1 MKAPS
6 TRTRWAALLAALLAW
21 PATDAATAQT
31 GDSPAPPGTTA
42 ALVAEAWRQAEAGAA
57 GPAAVDALLRL
68 NRLDDSMSTGDLERG
83 LDAVAR
89 VRGLHPSAAVLV
101 AYLQAKLARR
111 VSGLAASQPLFA
123 GQGFLQHWTVVG
135 PFDNEGRKGFDTAYP
150 PEAEQLDAAIL
161 EHTYDGKERPVSW
174 LPARTHGARL
184 SFERWLYP
192 VANGCAYAYAVVRT
206 SRAADARVW
215 AGADGA
221 LTLWVGGRKA
231 LAEERYFS
239 AFPDRAAADVE
250 LPRGETPFL
259 VKVCGERGSLGF
271 YVRLT
276 DRKGAPLRGAEFSAT
291 LGDGA
296 EPAALDADP
305 TPWETA
311 YLELA
316 RLANEESA
324 APEARL
330 VAGRVLYLSGTVDAT
345 DNEAQKLLERAAQDL
360 PAAET
365 FYWLMAAST
374 DTVKSARA
382 ADEVALLA
390 GGQAYLLAEA
400 AARRLNTLGPRA
412 ADPIIRRALAA
423 PGGADDPTVALVRAL
438 VLLRRGLA
446 GSCTALL
453 ADWLETHPARPYLV
467 EQRQACLEAEG
478 RSEEARALDDEIERD
493 DLSDASVPLRRLQ
506 LLAAR
511 GETADARTLGA
522 AIVEA
527 YPDDLGTLQQVAA
540 QLKVAGADDEALAL
554 TRRLA
559 EECPQHPSLVQTL
572 GRMLEELG
580 RRDEAIEPYRRA
592 LELEPQ
598 NQPLAQYL
606 DFLDER
612 QSLEERWAVPFDEL
626 RDRVAAARAA
636 LAAAGPAELAEMRKG
651 RDIFRQEVDQIHA
664 NGLSSRF
671 GQWFTLV
678 QTTDGAEQYRW
689 AQISYTPG
697 EEDFELLR
705 AIVHKPDGHT
715 EDYETHYPMSF
726 GGGYYFSDAGAE
738 AIGFPRLGVG
748 DVLEVRFRID
758 GRSRQNK
765 FGEHFSNEIGVLNS
779 ETTDRFRFA
788 LVAPEDKLLYVHL
801 PDGFTF
807 AADETRENGETVRTY
822 EATDLPGI
830 PDEPNAPPWPELAS
844 AIQVSTFSDWHA
856 LARWWWG
863 LVKDQ
868 LQPDETIRDRVA
880 EIVAGTTDTE
890 EIVARV
896 FDWVIRNTRYVALEF
911 GIHGWKPYRA
921 HEVVSRG
928 FGDCKDKGS
937 LIYTMLAAAGIEAR
951 LVLLRTR
958 YYRGRPISE
967 FPSLGQF
974 DHLITYVPALDL
986 FVDGTA
992 TLSAFDE
999 LPVMDREAFALIVGP
1014 DEERTVTTPRDPR
1027 APDELSF
1034 RFTIDLRPDGSAAVE
1049 SVQRA
1054 TGAYAPGLRGR
1065 LQAAETRRQRAEE
1078 LAGGIYP
1085 GLVLGDFTV
1094 EGLDDFRAPLV
1105 FSGKAE
1111 VPQLASGGGGTFSIR
1126 ADRPRNLARNWAGA
1140 DKRELDVDL
1149 GMASHESHEIAYRLP
1164 PGAQDVRVP
1173 EGRTLRDG
1181 SRTFDMQVTQD
1192 GDEVRV
1198 TWSLVVPEAR
1208 VALADYPGFRAFC
1221 AAVDTALAE
1230 PITYVIP

>member
-6 TRTRWAALLAALLAW
+6 GWTRWAAPLAALLAW
-21 PATDAATAQT
+21 PATDAARAQT
-31 GDSPAPPGTTA
+31 GDSPAQPGTTA
-42 ALVAEAWRQAEAGAA
+42 ALIDEAWRQAEAGAA
-57 GPAAVDALLRL
+57 TPAAVDALLRL
-68 NRLDDSMSTGDLERG
+68 NRMDDSMSTDDLEQG
-83 LDAVAR
+83 LDTIAK

-101 AYLQAKLARR
+101 AYLQAKLVRR
-111 VSGLAASQPLFA
+111 VSGRAESETRFA
-123 GQGFLQHWTVVG
+123 GQGFLQRWTVVG

-150 PEAEQLDAAIL
+150 PEEEQLDATIL
-161 EHTYDGKERPVSW
+161 EHTYDGKERTVSW
-174 LPARTHGARL
+174 LPAQAHGARTP
-184 SFERWLYP
+184 FERWLYP
-192 VANGCAYAYAVVRT
+192 VTNGCAYAYSVVRT

-231 LAEERYFS
+231 LAEARYFT
-239 AFPDRAAADVE
+239 AFPDRAAADVK
-250 LPRGETPFL
+250 LPRGETPLL

-271 YVRLT
+271 FVRVT

-296 EPAALDADP
+296 APAALDADP

-316 RLANEESA
+316 RMAEEDSA
-324 APEARL
+324 TPEGRL

-360 PAAET
+360 PTAEAY
-365 FYWLMAAST
+365 YWLMAAST
-374 DTVKSARA
+374 DTVKSAQA
-382 ADEVALLA
+382 ADEVALL
-390 GGQAYLLAEA
+390 GDGQAYLLAEA

-412 ADPIIRRALAA
+412 ADPIARRALAA
-423 PGGADDPTVALVRAL
+423 PGGADDPTVAVVRAL

-453 ADWLETHPARPYLV
+453 DDWLETHSSRPYLV
-467 EQRQACLEAEG
+467 QQRRACLEAEG
-478 RSEEARALDDEIERD
+478 RTEEARALDEEIERD
-493 DLSDASVPLRRLQ
+493 DRSDPSTPLRRLQ
-506 LLAAR
+506 LLASRGGTEEAR
-511 GETADARTLGA
+511 RLATDL
-522 AIVEA
+522 VESF
-527 YPDDLGTLQQVAA
+527 PDDLGTLQQVSA
-540 QLKVAGADDEALAL
+540 QLKIAGAADDALAL
-554 TRRLA
+554 ARRLA
-559 EECPQHPSLVQTL
+559 DECPQNPTLVQTL

-580 RRDEAIEPYRRA
+580 RRDEAIAPYRRA

-612 QSLEERWAVPFDEL
+612 QSLEERWAVPFEQL
-626 RDRVAAARAA
+626 ADRVAAARAA
-636 LAAAGPAELAEMRKG
+636 LEAAGPDELAGMRKG
-651 RDIFRQEVDQIHA
+651 RAIFRQEVDQIHD

-689 AQISYTPG
+689 AQVAYTPG

-705 AIVHKPDGHT
+705 AIVHKPDGHS

-748 DVLEVRFRID
+748 DVLEVRYRID

-779 ETTDRFRFA
+779 ETTDRFRYA
-788 LVAPEDKLLYVHL
+788 LVAPEDKQLYVHL
-801 PDGFTF
+801 PEGFAF
-807 AADETRENGETVRTY
+807 AQDETHENGEAVRVY

-830 PDEPNAPPWPELAS
+830 PDEPNAPPFPELAR
-844 AIQVSTFSDWHA
+844 AIQVSTFADWHE

-896 FDWVIRNTRYVALEF
+896 YDWVIRNTRYVALEF

-937 LIYTMLAAAGIEAR
+937 LIYTMLAAAGVDAR

-958 YYRGRPISE
+958 YYRGRPVSE

-974 DHLITYVPALDL
+974 DHVITYIPALDI

-999 LPVMDREAFALIVGP
+999 LPVMDREAFALVVGP
-1014 DEERTVTTPRDPR
+1014 DDERTLTTPRDPR
-1027 APDELSF
+1027 APDELEYQ
-1034 RFTIDLRPDGSAAVE
+1034 FTIDLRPDGSAAVE
-1049 SVQRA
+1049 GVQRV

-1149 GMASHESHEIAYRLP
+1149 GMASHESHEVVYRLP

-1173 EGRTLRDG
+1173 EGRTLHDG
-1181 SRTFDMQVTQD
+1181 TRTFDMQVARD
-1192 GDEVRV
+1192 GDQVTV
-1198 TWSLVVPEAR
+1198 TWSLEVPESR
-1208 VALADYPGFRAFC
+1208 VPVADYPGFRAFC